1 MSRSLRLAKIL
12 RVLFAERIDEFLP
25 KPKRGP
31 LRAISWCIPKVRLKR
46 SRGER
51 LRDALQT
58 LGPVFV
64 KFGQMLSTRRDLLPP
79 DIASAL
85 AELQDRVKPFPGHIA
100 KEIVESDLDATV
112 EELFSEFADE
122 PMASASVAQV
132 HPARLKTG
140 EDVVVKVIRPGID
153 KVIEQDLKL
162 MMTIARFV
170 ETNFVDAKRLK
181 LVQVVSD
188 YRMTILDELD
198 LQREAAN
205 TATIRRNFEDS
216 ETCYVPEIYWDY
228 TRRNVKVEERIYGV
242 PISRVDIFKEKRV
255 NMKVLAERGVE
266 IFFTQVFDHSFFHA
280 DMHPGN
286 VFVDIEDPEKPVYK
300 AIDFGIV
307 GTLDAVSQAYLAQN
321 LIAFFDRDYRA
332 VAELHVES
340 GWVPK
345 DTNVGEFESAIRTVC
360 EPIFQ
365 KPLGEISFGVV
376 LIRLFEVARRFQM
389 EVQPQ
394 LILLQKTLL
403 NIEGL
408 GRELY
413 PDLDLWQTGK
423 PFLERWVSERLG
435 PKGLLEYAKRNG
447 SRWVVQFPSLTNTLL
462 TAPERIDR
470 IESTQQAQTHALEQ
484 LANDS
489 RKARY
494 GRRAGVILGTIG
506 LSVAAL
512 SYWETPDVLIAH
524 WPWLVGLL
532 SLILIVRR

>member
-447 SRWVVQFPSLTNTLL
+447 SRWVVQFPALTNTLL